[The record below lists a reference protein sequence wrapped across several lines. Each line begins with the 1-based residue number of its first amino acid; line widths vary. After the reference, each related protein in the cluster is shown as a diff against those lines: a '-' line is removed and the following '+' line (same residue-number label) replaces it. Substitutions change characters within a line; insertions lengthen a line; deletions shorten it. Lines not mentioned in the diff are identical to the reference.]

1 MAIALRCLAIAALG
15 IVLLPTSALADADV
29 TWDATNRL
37 LTVTDD
43 SSTGGGPAADNITIS
58 QTGSGNVITMN
69 TAGQVLFDTN
79 GSCTGAGTTQI
90 TCGPPTATSI
100 NVDMG
105 ELNDTFSA
113 PSVTVPI
120 AVAGGNGND
129 TLRGGAGPDVLA
141 GGAGNDDLNGLG
153 GVDDYFGE
161 LDNDTIEATD
171 GVAERISC
179 GAGTDSVHNDFT
191 DIIAECETGI
201 DGDGDGFSS
210 AVDCNDANA
219 AIFPGAREIFSNG
232 IDENCNGIDD
242 VNLDVDGDGFQRPAD
257 CNDSDP
263 KIRPNAVEIRG
274 NTVDENC
281 DRAASPWLRLPAVVS
296 NRWAVGPNFTLLR
309 ALILHNLPRGARITF
324 SCDGSTCPF
333 RQTRRRT
340 VRSTRPITLSRGMT
354 SKRLRAGTR
363 FRLTITA
370 SQTIGRTYTYTI
382 RNGALPSNET
392 RCKAPGERGR
402 GTKC

>member
-15 IVLLPTSALADADV
+15 ILLVPTVALGN
-29 TWDATNRL
+29 ATVDLNA
-37 LTVTDD
+37 TVGLITITDD
-43 SSTGGGPAADNITIS
+43 ASSDKITAS
-58 QTGSGNVITMN
+58 QTATEFVVTIPAPAQL
-69 TAGQVLFDTN
+69 TALNDCN
-79 GSCTGAGTTQI
+79 GISNQEVRCARGANN
-90 TCGPPTATSI
+90 SI

-105 ELNDTFSA
+105 DGIDSFMA

-120 AVAGGNGND
+120 AVAGGNGAD

-171 GVAERISC
+171 GNAERISC

-201 DGDGDGFSS
+201 DGDSDGFSS

-242 VNLDVDGDGFQRPAD
+242 VNLDVDGDGFPRPAD
-257 CNDSDP
+257 CNDNDP

-274 NTVDENC
+274 NQVDENC
-281 DRAASPWLRLPAVVS
+281 DRIASPWLRLPAVVS

-309 ALILHNLPRGARITF
+309 ALILHNLPRGARIVF
-324 SCDGSTCPF
+324 SCDGSSCPF
-333 RQTRRRT
+333 RTTRRLT
-340 VRSTRPITLSRGMT
+340 VNSTRPITLSRGLT
-354 SKRLRAGTR
+354 GKRLRAGTK
-363 FRLTITA
+363 FRLAITA

-382 RNGALPSNET
+382 RNGALPSDET
-392 RCKAPGERGR
+392 RCKAPGETGR
-402 GTKC
+402 GPKC

>member
-15 IVLLPTSALADADV
+15 LFLLPASALGDAEV

-37 LTVTDD
+37 LTITDD
-43 SSTGGGPAADNITIS
+43 LGGAAADTITVS
-58 QTGSGNVITMN
+58 QTGSEHVVTISGPANP
-69 TAGQVLFDTN
+69 VLFDAN
-79 GSCTGAGTTQI
+79 GNCTGDATTQI
-90 TCGPPTATSI
+90 TCSPTATSI

-105 ELNDTFSA
+105 GLNDTFMA
-113 PSVTVPI
+113 PTVTVPI

-171 GVAERISC
+171 GNAERISC

-210 AVDCNDANA
+210 AVDCNDASA

-242 VNLDVDGDGFQRPAD
+242 VNLDVDGDGFPRPAD
-257 CNDSDP
+257 CNDNDP
-263 KIRPNAVEIRG
+263 KIKPNAREIRG
-274 NTVDENC
+274 NNVDENC

-296 NRWAVGPNFTLLR
+296 NRWAAGPNFTLLR
-309 ALILHNLPRGARITF
+309 ALILHNLPRGAKITF
-324 SCDGSTCPF
+324 SCKGSSCPF
-333 RQTRRRT
+333 RKTKRRT
-340 VRSTRPITLSRGMT
+340 VRSTRPITLSRGLT
-354 SKRLRAGTR
+354 GKRLRAGTK
-363 FRLTITA
+363 FRLAITA

-382 RNGALPSNET
+382 RTGALPSDET
-392 RCKAPGERGR
+392 RCKAPGEKGR
-402 GTKC
+402 GQKC